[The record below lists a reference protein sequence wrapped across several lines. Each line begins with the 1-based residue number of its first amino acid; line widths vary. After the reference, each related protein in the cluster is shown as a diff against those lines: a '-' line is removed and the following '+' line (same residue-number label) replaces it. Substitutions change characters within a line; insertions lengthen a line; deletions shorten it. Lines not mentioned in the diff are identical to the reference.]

1 MEERPKDAFWSED
14 FWVVIIG
21 SSMKKILFAFT
32 TMFILVALGTFLLAW
47 YAGYKWENGG
57 VYNIPNDDSL
67 VRSIQN
73 NAFSRTF
80 TCLSYLSGNL
90 YHGQDRFEIVKFKLN
105 VDEASWSFLSNVIY
119 TANSYVSS
127 YATPI
132 MRKPVGTLAILDDL
146 AEKQELLLDMR
157 CKNGVCLYMTFIEN
171 SGVRFLYL
179 KGRLIPTSRVKQVI
193 NVQD

>member
-1 MEERPKDAFWSED
+1 
-14 FWVVIIG
+14 
-21 SSMKKILFAFT
+21 MKKFLIVFT
-32 TMFILVALGTFLLAW
+32 LIFVLVAGGTFLLAW

-67 VRSIQN
+67 VGLIQD

-105 VDEASWSFLSNVIY
+105 IDDASWSFLSNVIY

-127 YATPI
+127 CDTPI
-132 MRKPVGTLAILDDL
+132 MCNPVRTLVILDDL
-146 AEKQELLLDMR
+146 AEEQELLLDIR
-157 CKNGVCLYMTFIEN
+157 CKNGIYLYMTFIEN

-179 KGRLIPTSRVKQVI
+179 KGRLIPTSRLKQVI